1 MNFTSGKRTVRNI
14 SIEQLKLKIGKI
26 ARPKILSEN
35 EIDAYVVDLRI
46 KIRVKGE
53 GFYTEI
59 PTTITFK
66 NTKRGIEIITTSN
79 LFKPL
84 MLSIGLA
91 LTTSVLYYIVF
102 SNWKVIFPFSFIFMI
117 TFVRFIYST
126 KKRAEELLK
135 EIK

>member
-1 MNFTSGKRTVRNI
+1 MKFTSSKRTIRNI
-14 SIEQLKLKIGKI
+14 SVDQLKLKIGEI
-26 ARPKILSEN
+26 AKPKMLSKN
-35 EIDAYVVDLRI
+35 QFDAYEVNLRI
-46 KIRVKGE
+46 RIRVKGDD
-53 GFYTEI
+53 FYTEI
-59 PTTITFK
+59 PTIITFK

-79 LFKPL
+79 LLKPL

-117 TFVRFIYST
+117 TFGRFIYSI